1 MILIRDSDPMVGYIT
16 GYDATL
22 QSCFYLKTDAGYTAS
37 GYKTD
42 NSYTNVV
49 GLTKGQMKASAAYT
63 GFDFD
68 EVWTIDPNA
77 DYPYPT
83 LSPLVKHSLITTLKQ
98 RLRPIRLPIRPRI
111 LLGLYQ
117 PDTAKEYNQLF

>member
-1 MILIRDSDPMVGYIT
+1 MVGYIT

-49 GLTKGQMKASAAYT
+49 GLTKGQMKASAVYT

-83 LSPLVKHSLITTLKQ
+83 LRNVPFVSSGET
-98 RLRPIRLPIRPRI
+98 
-111 LLGLYQ
+111 Q
-117 PDTAKEYNQLF
+117 PDNDPQTETPSDPSTNPPSDSPRAVSA